1 MYVISNQQQ
10 KEIMKLLAEL
20 KSPPGSDDKTL
31 NNKRR
36 ANVIIKKLAN
46 AEQVSYEKNKKK
58 TL

>member
-1 MYVISNQQQ
+1 MYVISNQQRD
-10 KEIMKLLAEL
+10 EIVKLLAEI
-20 KSPPGSDDKTL
+20 KTIPGSDDKTL

>member
-1 MYVISNQQQ
+1 
-10 KEIMKLLAEL
+10 MKLLAEL